1 MSTLPRPWILTV
13 LILFSVALGAFLG
26 TALQRPSATLAQS
39 TTRTVSAT
47 ASVSK
52 AEALAAAEVME
63 SAFVRV
69 AEEVSPA
76 VVTIYARRNIMSRPS
91 LRLPL
96 PDDLPFGFEL
106 PGGRRG
112 QEDTVPIPTR
122 GVGSGVIVRSD
133 GYILT
138 NDHVVQGAER
148 VEVVLSDGRRLEGK
162 VMRDFNSD
170 IAVIKV
176 NATGLPTA
184 RLGDSDTVRVGQW
197 AIALGSP
204 FNKQNT
210 MTVGIISALGRQEV
224 IGRMSGTRRFYPN
237 LIQTDAS
244 INPGNSGGPLLNIRG
259 EVIGINTAIESPT
272 GSFAG
277 IGFAVPINTARFVM
291 EQLITRGKVVRG
303 YFGVTPTDLTPEDAQ
318 RLKARQGALITSVEE
333 GSPADKGGIQV
344 EDVIVEYNGRPV
356 KGELDFRDMVART
369 EPGTTVPVK
378 VIRNGREVTLRVKVG
393 EAPDQEQR
401 QQGTQQER
409 EGGRK
414 LGITI
419 ERLTPELA
427 ERLRLPRNSQGVV
440 ITEVVPGS
448 AADDA
453 GLLVG
458 DVILQV
464 DGQRVSSVDDVHRIV
479 QGRKS
484 GDTVVFIVRRTTPD
498 GTFISRVRVEVP

>member
-1 MSTLPRPWILTV
+1 MKAQPRAWVFTLM
-13 LILFSVALGAFLG
+13 ILFSVALGAFLG
-26 TALQRPSATLAQS
+26 TAFQKPGVTLAQGTTRAVS
-39 TTRTVSAT
+39 TTT
-47 ASVSK
+47 AVSK
-52 AEALAAAEVME
+52 AEALSAAEAME

-76 VVTIYARRNIMSRPS
+76 VVTIYARKTVTRPG
-91 LRLPL
+91 LRLEIPE
-96 PDDLPFGFEL
+96 DFPFPFDFRR
-106 PGGRRG
+106 GGRSP
-112 QEDTVPIPTR
+112 DTVPIPTR

-138 NDHVVQGAER
+138 NDHVVAGAER

-162 VMRDFNSD
+162 VMRDFRSD
-170 IAVIKV
+170 IAVVKV

-204 FNKQNT
+204 FDKQNS
-210 MTVGIISALGRQEV
+210 MTVGVVSALGRREA
-224 IGRMSGTRRFYPN
+224 IGSMTQGQRYYPN

-303 YFGVTPTDLTPEDAQ
+303 FFGVMPADITPEDAQ
-318 RLKARQGALITSVEE
+318 RLKVKQGALITSVTE
-333 GSPADKGGIQV
+333 GSPAAQAGIQV
-344 EDVIVEYNGRPV
+344 EDVVVEYNGRPV
-356 KGELDFRDMVART
+356 KGEVDFRDMVART
-369 EPGTTVPVK
+369 EPGTVVPVK
-378 VIRNGREVTLRVKVG
+378 IVRNGREMTLRVKVG
-393 EAPDQEQR
+393 EAPEVDEQNRQREQSQES
-401 QQGTQQER
+401 
-409 EGGRK
+409 GRK
-414 LGITI
+414 LGISI
-419 ERLTPELA
+419 ERLTPDLA
-427 ERLRLPRNSQGVV
+427 DRYKLPRNTQGVV

-453 GLLVG
+453 GLSVG

-464 DGQRVSSVDDVHRIV
+464 DGQRVNSVDEVHRIV
-479 QGRKS
+479 SGHKS
-484 GDTVVFIVRRTTPD
+484 GDTIIFIVRTNTDEGAITR
-498 GTFISRVRVEVP
+498 RVRVEVP

>member
-1 MSTLPRPWILTV
+1 MMTPQPRAWMHTV
-13 LILFSVALGAFLG
+13 MILFSVALGAFLG
-26 TALQRPSATLAQS
+26 TAFQRPVVTLAQS
-39 TTRTVSAT
+39 AMRTVAT
-47 ASVSK
+47 TVSK
-52 AEALAAAEVME
+52 TEALSAAEAME

-76 VVTIYARRNIMSRPS
+76 VVTIYARRNVSRPS
-91 LRLPL
+91 LRFEIPNDIPL
-96 PDDLPFGFEL
+96 PFDLQPRR
-106 PGGRRG
+106 GGRTF
-112 QEDTVPIPTR
+112 EPVPIPTR

-138 NDHVVQGAER
+138 NDHVVAGAER

-162 VMRDFNSD
+162 VLRDFRSD
-170 IAVIKV
+170 IAVVKV

-184 RLGDSDTVRVGQW
+184 RLGDSDAVRVGQW

-204 FNKQNT
+204 FGKENT
-210 MTVGIISALGRQEV
+210 MTVGVVSALGRREA
-224 IGRMSGTRRFYPN
+224 IGSIMQGQRYYPN

-303 YFGVTPTDLTPEDAQ
+303 FFGVMPADVTPEDAQ
-318 RLKARQGALITSVEE
+318 RLKVKQGALITSVTE
-333 GSPADKGGIQV
+333 GSPAAQAGIQV
-344 EDVIVEYNGRPV
+344 EDVVVEYNGKPV

-369 EPGTTVPVK
+369 EPGTVVPVK
-378 VIRNGREVTLRVKVG
+378 VVRNGREITLRVKVG
-393 EAPDQEQR
+393 EAPPVDEQGRQREQPQES
-401 QQGTQQER
+401 
-409 EGGRK
+409 GRK
-414 LGITI
+414 LGISI

-427 ERLRLPRNSQGVV
+427 ERYKLPRSTQGVV
-440 ITEVVPGS
+440 MTEVVPGS

-453 GLLVG
+453 GLAVG

-464 DGQRVSSVDDVHRIV
+464 DGQRVTTVDEVHRIV
-479 QGRKS
+479 SGHKS
-484 GDTVVFIVRRTTPD
+484 GDSVIFIVRSNTDEGAITR
-498 GTFISRVRVEVP
+498 RVRVEVP

>member
-1 MSTLPRPWILTV
+1 MTIQPRAWVFTLM
-13 LILFSVALGAFLG
+13 ILFSVALGAFLG
-26 TALQRPSATLAQS
+26 TALQRPGVTLAQG
-39 TTRTVSAT
+39 TARTVSAT
-47 ASVSK
+47 TTVSK
-52 AEALAAAEVME
+52 AEALSAAEAME

-76 VVTIYARRNIMSRPS
+76 VVTIYARRNISRPN
-91 LRLPL
+91 LRLEIPF
-96 PDDLPFGFEL
+96 PDDFPFRF
-106 PGGRRG
+106 RQRG
-112 QEDTVPIPTR
+112 PQDVVPIPTR

-138 NDHVVQGAER
+138 NDHVVAGADR

-162 VMRDFNSD
+162 VMRDFRSD

-204 FNKQNT
+204 FDKQNS
-210 MTVGIISALGRQEV
+210 MTVGVVSALGRREA
-224 IGRMSGTRRFYPN
+224 IGGAMNQRYYPN

-277 IGFAVPINTARFVM
+277 IGFAVPINTARYVM
-291 EQLITRGKVVRG
+291 EQLIARGKVVRG
-303 YFGVTPTDLTPEDAQ
+303 FLGVVPADVTPEDAQ
-318 RLKARQGALITSVEE
+318 RLKVRQGALITSVTA
-333 GSPADKGGIQV
+333 GSPADQAGIQV
-344 EDVIVEYNGRPV
+344 EDVVVEFNGKPV
-356 KGELDFRDMVART
+356 RGEVDFRDLVART
-369 EPGTTVPVK
+369 EPGAVVPVK
-378 VIRNGREVTLRVKVG
+378 VVRNGREQTLRVKVG
-393 EAPDQEQR
+393 EAPDSEEQMR
-401 QQGTQQER
+401 QR
-409 EGGRK
+409 EQSQDSGRK
-414 LGITI
+414 LGISI
-419 ERLTPELA
+419 EQLTPELA
-427 ERLRLPRNSQGVV
+427 ERFQLPRGTQGVV

-453 GLLVG
+453 GLNVG

-464 DGQRVSSVDDVHRIV
+464 DGQRVTSIDDVHRLV
-479 QGRKS
+479 ERHKS
-484 GDTVVFIVRRTTPD
+484 GDTVVFIVRRNTPD
-498 GTFISRVRVEVP
+498 GLITSRVRVEVP

>member
-1 MSTLPRPWILTV
+1 MRDSLPRGWLLTL

-26 TALQRPSATLAQS
+26 TAFQKPVITLAQGGS
-39 TTRTVSAT
+39 RTVSAT
-47 ASVSK
+47 AVSK
-52 AEALAAAEVME
+52 AEALNAAEVME

-76 VVTIYARRNIMSRPS
+76 VVTIYARRNISRPS
-91 LRLPL
+91 LRFEI
-96 PDDLPFGFEL
+96 PDPFGRDIR
-106 PGGRRG
+106 PR
-112 QEDTVPIPTR
+112 EDVPIPTR

-138 NDHVVQGAER
+138 NDHVVAGAER
-148 VEVVLSDGRRLEGK
+148 VEVVLSDGRRLEGR
-162 VMRDFNSD
+162 VMRDFRSD

-184 RLGDSDTVRVGQW
+184 KLGDSDTVRVGQW

-204 FNKQNT
+204 FGKENT
-210 MTVGIISALGRQEV
+210 MTVGVVSALGRREA
-224 IGRMSGTRRFYPN
+224 IGNAIQGQRFYPN

-303 YFGVTPTDLTPEDAQ
+303 FLGVVPADVTPDDAQ
-318 RLKARQGALITSVEE
+318 RLRVRQGALITSVTE
-333 GSPADKGGIQV
+333 GSPAAQAGIQV
-344 EDVIVEYNGRPV
+344 EDVITEFNGRPIR
-356 KGELDFRDMVART
+356 GEVDFREVVART
-369 EPGTTVPVK
+369 QPGTTVPVK
-378 VIRNGREVTLRVKVG
+378 VVRNGREITLRVKVG
-393 EAPDQEQR
+393 EAPEVDQLGR
-401 QQGTQQER
+401 QQGESR
-409 EGGRK
+409 ESGRR
-414 LGITI
+414 LGISI
-419 ERLTPELA
+419 EPLTPELGQ
-427 ERLRLPRNSQGVV
+427 RFRLPSDMRGVV

-453 GLLVG
+453 GLSVG
-458 DVILQV
+458 DVIIRV
-464 DGQRVSSVDDVHRIV
+464 DGQRVDTIDEVHRLV
-479 QGRKS
+479 ASKRS
-484 GDTVVFIVRRTTPD
+484 GETVIFIVRSRSED
-498 GTFISRVRVEVP
+498 GMIDRRVRVEVP

>member
-1 MSTLPRPWILTV
+1 MMTQPKAWVFTV
-13 LILFSVALGAFLG
+13 MILFSVALGAFLG
-26 TALQRPSATLAQS
+26 TAFQKPVVTLAQGGA
-39 TTRTVSAT
+39 RTVSAT
-47 ASVSK
+47 TSISK
-52 AEALAAAEVME
+52 ADALSAAEAME

-76 VVTIYARRNIMSRPS
+76 VVTIYARKTVTRPN
-91 LRLPL
+91 LRLDI
-96 PDDLPFGFEL
+96 PDDFPFPFEFRR
-106 PGGRRG
+106 GGRAP
-112 QEDTVPIPTR
+112 ETVPIPTR

-138 NDHVVQGAER
+138 NDHVVAGADR

-162 VMRDFNSD
+162 VMRDFRSD
-170 IAVIKV
+170 IAVVKV

-204 FNKQNT
+204 FDKQNS
-210 MTVGIISALGRQEV
+210 MTVGVVSALGRREA
-224 IGRMSGTRRFYPN
+224 IGSAMQGQRYYPN

-303 YFGVTPTDLTPEDAQ
+303 FFGVMPADVTPEDAQ
-318 RLKARQGALITSVEE
+318 RLKVKQGALITSVTE
-333 GSPADKGGIQV
+333 GSPAAQAGIQV
-344 EDVIVEYNGRPV
+344 EDVVVEYNGKPV
-356 KGELDFRDMVART
+356 KGEVDFRDMVART
-369 EPGTTVPVK
+369 EPGTVVPVK
-378 VIRNGREVTLRVKVG
+378 IVRNGREMTLRVKVG
-393 EAPDQEQR
+393 EAPEVDEQTRQRERTQES
-401 QQGTQQER
+401 
-409 EGGRK
+409 GRK
-414 LGITI
+414 LGISI
-419 ERLTPELA
+419 ERLTPDLV
-427 ERLRLPRNSQGVV
+427 ERFRLPRDTQGVV
-440 ITEVVPGS
+440 IIEVVPGS

-453 GLLVG
+453 GLAVG

-464 DGQRVSSVDDVHRIV
+464 DGQRVNNVDEVHRIV
-479 QGRKS
+479 SSHKS
-484 GDTVVFIVRRTTPD
+484 GDTVIFIVRTKTDD
-498 GTFISRVRVEVP
+498 GFVTRRVRVEVP

>member
-1 MSTLPRPWILTV
+1 MKTPQPRAWMLTLM
-13 LILFSVALGAFLG
+13 ILFSVALGAFLG
-26 TALQRPSATLAQS
+26 TAFQKPGVTLAQG
-39 TTRTVSAT
+39 TTRTVSTST
-47 ASVSK
+47 AVSK
-52 AEALAAAEVME
+52 AEALSAAEAME

-76 VVTIYARRNIMSRPS
+76 VVTIYARRNVARPS
-91 LRLPL
+91 LRFEI
-96 PDDLPFGFEL
+96 PDDLPLPFEFRR
-106 PGGRRG
+106 GGRSP
-112 QEDTVPIPTR
+112 ETVPIPTR

-138 NDHVVQGAER
+138 NDHVVAGAER

-162 VMRDFNSD
+162 VMRDFRSD
-170 IAVIKV
+170 IAVVKV

-204 FNKQNT
+204 FDKQNS
-210 MTVGIISALGRQEV
+210 MTVGVVSALGRREA
-224 IGRMSGTRRFYPN
+224 IGSMTQGQRYYPN

-303 YFGVTPTDLTPEDAQ
+303 FFGVMPADVTPEDAQ
-318 RLKARQGALITSVEE
+318 RLKVRQGALITSVTE
-333 GSPADKGGIQV
+333 GSPAAQAGIQV
-344 EDVIVEYNGRPV
+344 EDVVVEYNGKPV
-356 KGELDFRDMVART
+356 KGEVDFRDMVART
-369 EPGTTVPVK
+369 EPGTVVPVK
-378 VIRNGREVTLRVKVG
+378 IVRNGREMTVRVKVG
-393 EAPDQEQR
+393 EAPEVDEQTRQREQPQES
-401 QQGTQQER
+401 
-409 EGGRK
+409 GRK
-414 LGITI
+414 LGISI

-427 ERLRLPRNSQGVV
+427 DRYKLPRTTQGVV

-453 GLLVG
+453 GLSVG

-464 DGQRVSSVDDVHRIV
+464 DGQRVNSVDEVHRIV
-479 QGRKS
+479 SGHKS
-484 GDTVVFIVRRTTPD
+484 GDTIIFIVRTNTNEGAITR
-498 GTFISRVRVEVP
+498 RVRVEVP

>member
-1 MSTLPRPWILTV
+1 MGAQPRAWVLTLM
-13 LILFSVALGAFLG
+13 ILFSVALGAFLG
-26 TALQRPSATLAQS
+26 TAFQKPGVTLAQGRAHTVS
-39 TTRTVSAT
+39 TTGA
-47 ASVSK
+47 VSK
-52 AEALAAAEVME
+52 AEALGAAEAME

-76 VVTIYARRNIMSRPS
+76 VVTIYARKTVSRPNF
-91 LRLPL
+91 RLEI
-96 PDDLPFGFEL
+96 PDNFPFPFDFRR
-106 PGGRRG
+106 GGRSP
-112 QEDTVPIPTR
+112 ETVPIPTR

-138 NDHVVQGAER
+138 NDHVVAGAER

-162 VMRDFNSD
+162 VLRDFRSD
-170 IAVIKV
+170 IAVVKV

-184 RLGDSDTVRVGQW
+184 RLGDSDAVRVGQW

-204 FNKQNT
+204 FGKENT
-210 MTVGIISALGRQEV
+210 MTVGVVSALGRREA
-224 IGRMSGTRRFYPN
+224 IGSIIQGQRYYPN

-303 YFGVTPTDLTPEDAQ
+303 FLGVMPADVTPEDAQ
-318 RLKARQGALITSVEE
+318 RLKVKQGALITSVTE
-333 GSPADKGGIQV
+333 GSPAAQAGIQV
-344 EDVIVEYNGRPV
+344 EDVVVEYNGKPV
-356 KGELDFRDMVART
+356 KGEVDFRDLVART
-369 EPGTTVPVK
+369 EPGTVVPVK
-378 VIRNGREVTLRVKVG
+378 VVRNGREMTLRVKVG
-393 EAPDQEQR
+393 EAPEVDEQKGQRGQPQES
-401 QQGTQQER
+401 
-409 EGGRK
+409 GRK
-414 LGITI
+414 LGISI

-427 ERLRLPRNSQGVV
+427 ERYKLPRSTQGVV

-453 GLLVG
+453 GLSVG

-464 DGQRVSSVDDVHRIV
+464 DGQRVSSVDEVHRIV
-479 QGRKS
+479 SGHKS
-484 GDTVVFIVRRTTPD
+484 GDTIIFIVRTNTDEGSITR
-498 GTFISRVRVEVP
+498 RVRVEVP